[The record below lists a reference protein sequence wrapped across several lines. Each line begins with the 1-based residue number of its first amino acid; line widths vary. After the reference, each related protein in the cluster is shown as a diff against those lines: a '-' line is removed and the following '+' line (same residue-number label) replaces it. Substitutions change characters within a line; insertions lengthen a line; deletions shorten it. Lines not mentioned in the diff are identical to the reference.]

1 MRFMRQKVFMTA
13 LGISVPRPYLRS
25 WQVRRMSKDT
35 FEGYKNKLVGR
46 LYGLLCEKEKSGEW
60 EKFLNTI
67 IIELMGLEDSD
78 SINYWALM
86 GKLHSLRFLSYEYFR
101 KTVFECINLVRGL
114 VINDEYES

>member
-1 MRFMRQKVFMTA
+1 MLPKANYENSCMVCRRCIAAFHHRADKRR
-13 LGISVPRPYLRS
+13 IVP
-25 WQVRRMSKDT
+25 
-35 FEGYKNKLVGR
+35 FGR
-46 LYGLLCEKEKSGEW
+46 LYGLLCEKEKNGEW

-114 VINDEYES
+114 VILDGYES

>member
-1 MRFMRQKVFMTA
+1 
-13 LGISVPRPYLRS
+13 
-25 WQVRRMSKDT
+25 MSKNEF
-35 FEGYKNKLVGR
+35 FEGYKNKLKDR
-46 LYGLLCEKEKSGEW
+46 LFGSVLCEREKNGEW

>member
-1 MRFMRQKVFMTA
+1 
-13 LGISVPRPYLRS
+13 
-25 WQVRRMSKDT
+25 MSKDT

-46 LYGLLCEKEKSGEW
+46 LYGLLCEKEKNGEW
-60 EKFLNTI
+60 EKFLSTI

-86 GKLHSLRFLSYEYFR
+86 GKLNALRFLSYEFFR

-114 VINDEYES
+114 VIDDEYESLP